1 MGIPGMPTS
10 VHGLSWDAHVS
21 RRILDRSSGVLDSHP
36 VSAREADRPG
46 HRISLRISDEL
57 YAQVRKLAERDRRA
71 VATWIK
77 ILIEDAVSAARD
89 STAGTG
95 TRKR

>member
-1 MGIPGMPTS
+1 MS
-10 VHGLSWDAHVS
+10 VSSPSGARSAV
-21 RRILDRSSGVLDSHP
+21 DRCRMLAG

-46 HRISLRISDEL
+46 HRISLRLSDEL

-77 ILIEDAVSAARD
+77 ILIEDVVSAARE
-89 STAGTG
+89 GTSA